1 MNYKYNQTYN
11 DQYNGNYIGQDLE
24 YKYKK
29 ELIEYLYI
37 NLDLY
42 NIRYC
47 IMKTTEHAQQLKQ
60 QPYHITPHFHGYN
73 YFLVFKKLSDN
84 ITRAYLIF
92 RMDLKFTIND
102 INPNNIKIYRLNT
115 VNYNIDDYD
124 NTIIDGK
131 LVYKKEQ
138 KIFLINDIFYFGGQ
152 KYLSMKI
159 LDKFNIID
167 PYIQQINKI
176 LNYIFDTKLIR
187 IYKNSEM
194 NDLVYNKIKNSDFKI
209 NGLVFIPHRT
219 GKILIYINDTE
230 FENIKNNPNLDL
242 VSSITN
248 VKFSNN
254 TKLNKQT
261 LLLQKTQIIDVY
273 EVFTLDKIYRF
284 GICCIPNIDLS
295 HKLRNHFKN
304 SDHLITECEFNNKF
318 LKWMPII

>member
-1 MNYKYNQTYN
+1 MNYKYNQN
-11 DQYNGNYIGQDLE
+11 DQYIGQDLE
-24 YKYKK
+24 YRYKK
-29 ELIEYLYI
+29 ELLDYLYI

-42 NIRYC
+42 GIRFC

-84 ITRAYLIF
+84 ITRAYLVF

-102 INPNNIKIYRLNT
+102 INPNNVKIYRLNT

-138 KIFLINDIFYFGGQ
+138 KIFLINDLFYFGGQ

-159 LDKFNIID
+159 LDKFDIID
-167 PYIQQINKI
+167 PYIQQINEI
-176 LNYIFDTKLIR
+176 LNYIFDIKLIR
-187 IYKNSEM
+187 IYKNSDM

-219 GKILIYINDTE
+219 GKILIYINDPE
-230 FENIKNNPNLDL
+230 FENIKNTPSLDL
-242 VSSITN
+242 VSNITN

-273 EVFTLDKIYRF
+273 EVFTLDKTYRF
-284 GICCIPNIDLS
+284 GICCIPNIELS
-295 HKLRNHFKN
+295 HKLREYFKK

-318 LKWMPII
+318 LKWQPIF